1 MLGYWVVKY
10 DARIDGIV
18 DRVDYMDY
26 EMSTD

>member
-18 DRVDYMDY
+18 DRVDYMD